1 MARGRLPGF
10 KTEGARDRYVAA
22 YNRTLEAAG
31 MDVCQHDV
39 PTRFGTTHVLEVG
52 ETTSPPLVL
61 LHTMSFSSTVW
72 ARNLLAF
79 SASRRVLA
87 IDTIGD
93 INLSQSTNKVTDRDD
108 YVDWFTDVVAPF
120 ELTTAAIVGNSYGG
134 WLGAKFVVAP
144 SRPRVEPRLDLAA
157 IGLREV
163 QGCLLGAPRQRRIR
177 TFGEI
182 GEAIRAMVRHQPD
195 VRRPS
200 SRSWLEQ
207 VSIGMPFFAGMNDFP
222 RPTSFSDDELR
233 SIATPILLIEGE
245 QEPMHDPHASIVA
258 RSRDARRCQN
268 RPDPGNKA
276 RRRTR
281 ATRSRERPRACVS
294 RQRLTPAQDR
304 PAHTLARSADRQIW
318 RGGCS
323 NRPQPGVTSTTL
335 SGLTDLCIRP
345 VEVGG
350 GGGGKEAFPAAAV
363 GLNVARDPWHGTS

>member
-108 YVDWFTDVVAPF
+108 YVDWFTDVVALF
-120 ELTTAAIVGNSYGG
+120 RADDSSNRRQLLR
-134 WLGAKFVVAP
+134 WLARRKFVVAP

-182 GEAIRAMVRHQPD
+182 G
-195 VRRPS
+195 
-200 SRSWLEQ
+200 
-207 VSIGMPFFAGMNDFP
+207 
-222 RPTSFSDDELR
+222 
-233 SIATPILLIEGE
+233 
-245 QEPMHDPHASIVA
+245 
-258 RSRDARRCQN
+258 
-268 RPDPGNKA
+268 
-276 RRRTR
+276 
-281 ATRSRERPRACVS
+281 
-294 RQRLTPAQDR
+294 
-304 PAHTLARSADRQIW
+304 
-318 RGGCS
+318 
-323 NRPQPGVTSTTL
+323 
-335 SGLTDLCIRP
+335 
-345 VEVGG
+345 
-350 GGGGKEAFPAAAV
+350 
-363 GLNVARDPWHGTS
+363 